1 MYDVEP
7 VVLPESEI
15 GAGVGWGCIFCGEYL
30 PFFFLSFLAGPHGMQ
45 DLGSLT
51 RDQTYAPFCGSVES

>member
-15 GAGVGWGCIFCGEYL
+15 GLGWGCISWGEYL
-30 PFFFLSFLAGPHGMQ
+30 PFSFLAGPHGMQ

-51 RDQTYAPFCGSVES
+51 RDQTHAPFCGSVES